1 MAKQKKYSRWTKKKE
16 IFCVEYVKRD
26 NASDAYRI
34 AYNTKGMAN
43 KTVNEAASR
52 LLKDSKVIARVAELR
67 AKVAEVAEEE
77 FKIDAKVMLRHLDIL
92 RKARIDQYVDF
103 VEILI
108 PYFIENEKGER
119 EMKTKVE
126 RVLQFKPFDQ
136 LTEEQL
142 MCIESIKE
150 TRYGIELKLHGKE
163 WTIEKINKHIGFYEK
178 DNDQKKNSN
187 VTVFELP
194 DNGR

>member
-1 MAKQKKYSRWTKKKE
+1 MTKKKKYTRWTKKKE
-16 IFCVEYVKRD
+16 IFCAEYVKKD
-26 NASDAYRI
+26 NASAAYRI
-34 AYNTKGMAN
+34 AYDTKRMTD
-43 KTVNEAASR
+43 KTVNEEASK
-52 LLKDSKVIARVAELR
+52 LLKDPKVATRVAELK
-67 AKVAEVAEEE
+67 AKVAEIAEEE
-77 FKIDAKVMLRHLDIL
+77 FKIDATEMLRHLDIL
-92 RKARIDQYVDF
+92 RRARIDEYVDF
-103 VEILI
+103 VEVKM
-108 PYFIENEKGER
+108 PIEIDKETG
-119 EMKTKVE
+119 KTIYKVE
-126 RVLQFKPFDQ
+126 RVLQFKPFEE

-150 TRYGIELKLHGKE
+150 TRHGIELKLHGKE